1 MQFQWRHPPVKLYV
15 LVGIPGSGK
24 TTYARKYLADK
35 WRVSMDDLRFMLSVE
50 PYAEPL
56 QPVVVELEHTILERL
71 LAGVNSRFNDIVVDA
86 TSVTRERRRRYIE
99 LARKYGARPVA
110 VFIQTPLEVALARN
124 RQRAN
129 VIPESVIYRMHQ
141 MLEPPSRDEG
151 FEYVITV
158 VGFSL

>member
-1 MQFQWRHPPVKLYV
+1 MQTQWRRPPVKLYV

-24 TTYARKYLADK
+24 TTYARRYLSDK
-35 WRVSMDDLRFMLSVE
+35 WRVCMDDLRFMLSVE

-56 QPVVVELEHTILERL
+56 QPVVIELEHIILERL
-71 LAGVNSRFNDIVVDA
+71 LAGINSRFNDIVVDA

-99 LARKYGARPVA
+99 LARNHGARPVA
-110 VFIQTPLEVALARN
+110 IFIQTPLEVALVRN

-129 VIPESVIYRMHQ
+129 VIPEAVIHRMHQ
-141 MLEPPSRDEG
+141 MLEPPTREEG

-158 VGFSL
+158 VDFSV

>member
-1 MQFQWRHPPVKLYV
+1 MQTQWRRPPVKLYV

-24 TTYARKYLADK
+24 TTYARRYLSDK
-35 WRVSMDDLRFMLSVE
+35 WRVCMDDLRFMLSVE

-56 QPVVVELEHTILERL
+56 QPVVIELEYIILERL
-71 LAGVNSRFNDIVVDA
+71 LAGINSRFNDIVVDA

-99 LARKYGARPVA
+99 LARKHGARPVA
-110 VFIQTPLEVALARN
+110 IFIQTPLEVALVRN

-129 VIPESVIYRMHQ
+129 VIPEAVIHRMHQ
-141 MLEPPSRDEG
+141 MLEPPTREEG

-158 VGFSL
+158 VDFSV

>member
-1 MQFQWRHPPVKLYV
+1 MQTQWRRPPVKLYV

-24 TTYARKYLADK
+24 TTYARRYLSDK
-35 WRVSMDDLRFMLSVE
+35 WRVCMDDLRFMLSVE

-56 QPVVVELEHTILERL
+56 QPVVIELEHIILERL
-71 LAGVNSRFNDIVVDA
+71 LAGINSRFNDIVVDA

-99 LARKYGARPVA
+99 LARKHGARPVA
-110 VFIQTPLEVALARN
+110 IFIQTPLEVALVRN

-129 VIPESVIYRMHQ
+129 VIPEAVIHRMHQ
-141 MLEPPSRDEG
+141 MLEPPTREEG

-158 VGFSL
+158 VDFSV